1 MIDYFGDKII
11 KIKMEDIIKYIDQ
24 NPKKIAYQK
33 KLFRTIG
40 WQKSF
45 NKDKIEES
53 TSVWDDIYDWGDS
66 NMVEIKTETEKSTE
80 SEAQPEKSSTW
91 VLH

>member
-45 NKDKIEES
+45 NKDKKFKA
-53 TSVWDDIYDWGDS
+53 
-66 NMVEIKTETEKSTE
+66 NIKKNFI
-80 SEAQPEKSSTW
+80 K
-91 VLH
+91 